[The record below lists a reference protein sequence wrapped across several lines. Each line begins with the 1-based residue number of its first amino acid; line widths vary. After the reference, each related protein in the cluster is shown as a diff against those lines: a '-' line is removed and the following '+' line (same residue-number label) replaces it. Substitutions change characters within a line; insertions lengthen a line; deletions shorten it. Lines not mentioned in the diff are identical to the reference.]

1 MPSKATKPAAHSGWR
16 VFVILALAV
25 VVGELAPRAQTQ
37 QPAKT
42 IVIHARKFAFTP
54 SEVTLKKG
62 ETVKLVLIS
71 DDVRH
76 GLAVKGIGIRS
87 EIKPGRRT
95 ELIVTPTEVGDFRG
109 TCWIFCGSGHR
120 DMEFMVHVVE

>member
-1 MPSKATKPAAHSGWR
+1 MPSKATKPATHSGWR
-16 VFVILALAV
+16 IFVILALATV
-25 VVGELAPRAQTQ
+25 IAELAPRAQTQ

-42 IVIHARKFAFTP
+42 IVIHAQKFAFAP

-76 GLAVKGIGIRS
+76 GLAVRGVGIRS
-87 EIKPGRRT
+87 EIMPHRQN
-95 ELIVTPTEVGDFRG
+95 ELIVTPTEVGDFPG
-109 TCWIFCGSGHR
+109 TCWVFCGSGHH
-120 DMEFMVHVVE
+120 DMAFTIHVVE

>member
-1 MPSKATKPAAHSGWR
+1 M
-16 VFVILALAV
+16 VIA
-25 VVGELAPRAQTQ
+25 ELAPRAQTQ
-37 QPAKT
+37 QPAKA
-42 IVIHARKFAFTP
+42 IVIHARKSAFAP

-76 GLAVKGIGIRS
+76 GLAVRGIGIRS
-87 EIKPGRRT
+87 EIKPGRKT
-95 ELIVTPTEVGDFRG
+95 ELIVTPTEVGDFPG

-120 DMEFMVHVVE
+120 DMAFMVHVVE